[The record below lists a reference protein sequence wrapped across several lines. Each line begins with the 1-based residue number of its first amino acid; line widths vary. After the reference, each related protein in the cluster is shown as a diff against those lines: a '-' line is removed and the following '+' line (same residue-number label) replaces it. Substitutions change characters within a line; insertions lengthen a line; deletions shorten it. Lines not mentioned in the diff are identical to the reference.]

1 MPSRYGS
8 RIEQAID
15 SLDLSQQLPL
25 PEDIPLEPEGFYAD
39 FGPLKHPATRQPVL
53 QLAPYQYESW
63 RKFLK
68 HGRLLEVKSHRVGE
82 SSKWMLV
89 DFQLAVLP
97 SSNPLSTRG
106 FDTMLLAPTKQQAIE
121 ILRDFRRRALESKK
135 YSAFIMDRP
144 EEIDLNDTIST
155 GAVLRDEKSKT
166 AALYIKNP
174 ESPLRPSR
182 IVALGADNPGLL
194 EGWPNFK
201 HVHCTDIT
209 ASRRDYKES
218 LEIAL
223 TRIANTN
230 GTVII
235 ETIPGKPYGPVYE
248 WAQRYRGI
256 PESELKKGDFAYYE
270 VTAEQAVE
278 AGVMPKDFLEGEKR
292 RMTASDF
299 NAYYM
304 AQFGGTTGNVFKS
317 EDIERAIELG
327 KQYGYVVKPSFE
339 KS

>member
-1 MPSRYGS
+1 MPTALSR
-8 RIEQAID
+8 A
-15 SLDLSQQLPL
+15 LDHAMDEWDYSQDIPL
-25 PEDIPLEPEGFYAD
+25 PTDIPLEPEKFYAD
-39 FGPLKHPATRQPVL
+39 FGHLKHPATRQAVTS
-53 QLAPYQYESW
+53 LAPYQYESW

-68 HGRLLEVKSHRVGE
+68 QGRLLEVKSHRVGE

-135 YSAFIMDRP
+135 YSPFIMDRP
-144 EEIDLNDTIST
+144 EEIDLSDTIST

-201 HVHCTDIT
+201 HIHCTDIT
-209 ASRRDYKES
+209 AARRDYKEA

-223 TRIANTN
+223 TSIANTN
-230 GTVII
+230 GTAVI
-235 ETIPGKPYGPVYE
+235 E
-248 WAQRYRGI
+248 
-256 PESELKKGDFAYYE
+256 
-270 VTAEQAVE
+270 
-278 AGVMPKDFLEGEKR
+278 
-292 RMTASDF
+292 
-299 NAYYM
+299 
-304 AQFGGTTGNVFKS
+304 
-317 EDIERAIELG
+317 
-327 KQYGYVVKPSFE
+327 
-339 KS
+339 